1 MIITS
6 IEFNLHQTKAN
17 SFPEFFFLPVFQ
29 FHLLDGVCFVDLVY
43 TLGFVPPNAPFFPA
57 DPALPPLEG
66 PGTLNAPL

>member
-29 FHLLDGVCFVDLVY
+29 PHLRYGVCFVDLVY
-43 TLGFVPPNAPFFPA
+43 TLGFGLPNALLFPA
-57 DPALPPLEG
+57 NPAFPPLEC